1 MGTGR
6 TFNKKPI
13 SRPKKGTSERT
24 RRIATHRKRLVVLG
38 VTEEQLRT
46 MNPDEMRKLLQRPK
60 LLAAK

>member
-13 SRPKKGTSERT
+13 SRPKKGASERA
-24 RRIATHRKRLVVLG
+24 RRVETHRKRLIALG
-38 VTEEQLRT
+38 VPEENLRT
-46 MNPDEMRKLLQRPK
+46 MNPDEMRTLLQRPK